1 MSAIRLVACFLIKFA
16 VLAGTPIVPVAA
28 AEKMPAGLVHLRTV
42 DPTILQAIRYASQ
55 QNFTG
60 EALSGYLAPECVIAE
75 RAAEALKQIQ
85 SELKPDGLS
94 LKIFDC
100 YRPKRAVAAIV
111 DWAMSGER
119 QPELKVRYYPKLE
132 KRKLFPSFIA
142 RLSGHSRGGTV
153 DLTLV
158 DLDKAGSD
166 EEGYRDGCGVHDGGA
181 ELDMGTGFDCFDSK
195 SRTADP
201 GISSE
206 AKKNRR
212 KLLRIMQRHGFR
224 NYAGEWWHFTFNN
237 EPYRRT
243 YFDFPVTVAPER
255 ADDQ

>member
-1 MSAIRLVACFLIKFA
+1 MSTIRFIALSIVGLVALI
-16 VLAGTPIVPVAA
+16 LMPIGLSVA
-28 AEKMPAGLVHLRTV
+28 AEKMPARFIHLRAV
-42 DPTILQAIRYASQ
+42 DPTIMQAIRYAGP

-60 EALSGYLAPECVIAE
+60 KALTGYLAPECVIAE

-85 SELKPDGLS
+85 SELKPDGLG
-94 LKIFDC
+94 LKVFDC
-100 YRPKRAVAAIV
+100 YRPKRAVSAIV

-119 QPELKVRYYPKLE
+119 QPELKARYYPKFE

-142 RLSGHSRGGTV
+142 RHSGHSRGGTV

-158 DLDKAGSD
+158 DLDRAGSD
-166 EEGYRDGCGVHDGGA
+166 KEGYRDGCSAHDGGA
-181 ELDMGTGFDCFDSK
+181 ELDMGTGFDCFDAL
-195 SRTADP
+195 SRTAAS
-201 GISSE
+201 GISSA
-206 AKKNRR
+206 AKKNRK
-212 KLLRIMQRHGFR
+212 KLLRTMRRHGFK